1 MDRVGLSIVNQEY
14 EMLIS
19 TNGTA
24 KHVAPLQPHYIVV
37 PSRREALQA
46 WENIMKRIKQDTDVE
61 ILNRYLLTR

>member
-1 MDRVGLSIVNQEY
+1 
-14 EMLIS
+14 MLI
-19 TNGTA
+19 TDKGIA
-24 KHVAPLQPHYIVV
+24 KHVAPLQPHYIIV